1 MRARGRRRLLV
12 GIVAAG
18 LLTATAIVAFLRR
31 DRPERYADVV
41 EHFKY
46 GSIGAE
52 ARAGIPLLVWKALPV
67 IFADLLPPPRAPD
80 LEGWSRLGFVF
91 EPGHDRPIGTSVRE
105 RPFPLVGLNCASCH
119 TGTVRFDPV
128 APRQVVLGM
137 GAQQFDPQGF
147 VNFLRAA
154 ANDPRFTPD
163 TLMAAIAT
171 IEPQLSWFDRLL
183 YRHLLIPA
191 TKKGI
196 KALSAEFAWADGH
209 TRQGPGRVDTFNPY
223 KALLGLDL
231 TTDAANGA
239 ADLPPVF
246 TQRKRIGL
254 ALHWDGNNDSLD
266 ERNLSAAIGAG
277 ATADS
282 MDHEALHRVAE
293 WLLELPPPAFPSD
306 RIDHTRAERGRAV
319 YGARCASCHAFDGA
333 RVGQV
338 SPLSE
343 IGTDRGRLDS
353 FTAGLAQRMNTLGTG
368 HPWKF
373 SHFRKTEGYAN
384 LPLDGVWLRAPYL
397 HNGAVP
403 TLRALL
409 FPEERP
415 ARFPRGGELYDLVNV
430 GFSSADG
437 RRDAFV
443 HDTSLP
449 GNGNGGH
456 LHGADLP
463 PDSKLDLIEYLKTL

>member
-1 MRARGRRRLLV
+1 VLV
-12 GIVAAG
+12 AVEVLVAATAGIV
-18 LLTATAIVAFLRR
+18 IFLRR
-31 DRPERYADVV
+31 DRPERHADAV

-67 IFADLLPPPRAPD
+67 VFADLLPPSPD
-80 LEGWSRLGFVF
+80 PSVRGWARLGFVF
-91 EPGHDRPIGTSVRE
+91 EPGHDRPIGTSVRQ

-119 TGTVRFDPV
+119 TGTVRLEAAGP
-128 APRQVVLGM
+128 PRVILGM

-147 VNFLRAA
+147 VTFLRAA
-154 ANDPRFTPD
+154 GADPRFTPD
-163 TLMAAIAT
+163 TLMTAIAAI
-171 IEPQLSWFDRLL
+171 EPDLSLLDRLL
-183 YRHLLIPA
+183 YRYLLIPA
-191 TKKGI
+191 TRRGI

-231 TTDAANGA
+231 ASAAANGA

-246 TQRKRIGL
+246 AQRKRQGL

-266 ERNLSAAIGAG
+266 ERNISAAIGAG

-282 MDHEALHRVAE
+282 LDHESLRRVAE
-293 WLLELPPPAFPSD
+293 WLLDLPPPAFPPAHID
-306 RIDHTRAERGRAV
+306 RARAARGAGV
-319 YGARCASCHAFDGA
+319 YASRCASCHAFDGVE
-333 RVGQV
+333 VGHL
-338 SPLSE
+338 SPIAE
-343 IGTDRGRLDS
+343 VGTDRGRLDS
-353 FTAGLAQRMNTLGTG
+353 FTAPLAKRMNTLGSG
-368 HPWKF
+368 RPWRF

-403 TLRALL
+403 SLRALL

-415 ARFPRGGELYDLVNV
+415 VRFGRGGDQYDTVNV
-430 GFSSADG
+430 GFATVMNPPPG
-437 RRDAFV
+437 TFV
-443 HDTSLP
+443 HDTTLP

-456 LHGADLP
+456 MHGTDLP
-463 PDSKLDLIEYLKTL
+463 ADSKLDLIEYLKTL